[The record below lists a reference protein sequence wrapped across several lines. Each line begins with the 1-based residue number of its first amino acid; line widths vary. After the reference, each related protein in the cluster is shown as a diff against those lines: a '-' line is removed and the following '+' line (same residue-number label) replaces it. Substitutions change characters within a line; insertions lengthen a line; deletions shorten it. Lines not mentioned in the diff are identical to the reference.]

1 MDQKS
6 VDTTLYGK
14 TETPLGDIFIGYSSK
29 GIHQIDFITKTIDS
43 SIINIDNQH
52 FIDCIHQLKEYF
64 AGHRKAFQIQLNPRG
79 TDFQKRVWNELLGIP
94 FGQTFSYQ
102 QIAIRL
108 GDKQMT
114 RAVATA
120 ISKNPILLL
129 IPCHRVIGKN
139 GKLTGFSGGL
149 ERKRSLLQLEV
160 GRFLF

>member
-1 MDQKS
+1 LD
-6 VDTTLYGK
+6 
-14 TETPLGDIFIGYSSK
+14 
-29 GIHQIDFITKTIDS
+29 
-43 SIINIDNQH
+43 
-52 FIDCIHQLKEYF
+52 
-64 AGHRKAFQIQLNPRG
+64 PRG

-149 ERKRSLLQLEV
+149 ERKKKFIGTRKW
-160 GRFLF
+160 